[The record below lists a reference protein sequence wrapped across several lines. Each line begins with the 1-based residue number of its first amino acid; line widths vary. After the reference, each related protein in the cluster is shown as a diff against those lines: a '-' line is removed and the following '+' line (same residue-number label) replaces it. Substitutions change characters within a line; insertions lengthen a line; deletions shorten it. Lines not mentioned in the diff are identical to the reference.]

1 MSDFDDFDSYFGA
14 NTFEFNDD
22 YTNKTGVDL
31 IQDPQAVSDVR
42 NYYEAKGETFSSD
55 KDLWDRFYKDRRWRD
70 TNTVSM
76 ALGAAEYALAGDSQ
90 KLQARLSKMWSNAPS
105 RGGIFEKVTDYGL
118 AGVLDPINLVGGVG
132 IAKKGT
138 QVYRAGRAAMQ
149 TTAQATKAGVKAGAI
164 QGAKT
169 EAALNAGIGAGFD
182 AGQQAAEIQ
191 QGVSEE
197 FDPVR
202 TAMSG
207 ALDATIGGIVGLGV
221 GAYQG
226 NKAIKQLRDWQRN
239 SPLGQNITT
248 RSARLETEIESVSAD
263 LDASTSSM
271 EREDLTD
278 HLTAL
283 RTELNQ
289 LEGLGINID
298 DMDARLDEMSSG
310 FQAQAKTDP
319 EGARQKF
326 EADYQALLKQ
336 RDEMI
341 DSADLDNIV
350 DTTGAAPSPRQ
361 GPEQP
366 DTPEPKAP
374 EAKAT
379 GDTTRQSGD
388 TSPSEAGTKTTE
400 VKVDDPETGT
410 TTTTKTEEPVAGATV
425 EAEVDV
431 TPTPYKW
438 GGKKVSQAQ
447 KLENDGKITVDE
459 VGRLVTKGVLEV
471 LDSGNIKQ
479 RYGKGGD
486 TAYSRIKEY
495 ITNRDAGVKT
505 TDVDV
510 GVADSA
516 PPKRDER
523 PPLDAKAPSNEADVE
538 ATSPSDVENSPADVD
553 LDSQANEEFAKLYD
567 IGMSAGADW
576 SVMAPRLL
584 GSAKKA
590 LPSQVYRRVADK
602 FSAVVELEKM
612 GKRAPNAREVDA
624 LRTEFLNREVTTPD
638 VEGGTVARSADRSD
652 KVGEV
657 LEKGDVA
664 AGLGPDGKVQGIL
677 RPGFDTGDGRTVSK
691 RSDVPQASLFNSQ
704 AAVARASEDYNLGKQ
719 KPIYDFTASGRESA
733 GRVADGKRLEKGQVA
748 FYVPNA
754 KKYFIKKENAE
765 KAAGIRGDKKAE
777 PIFNTPTEKADKPQV
792 LTDANYEAERAKITS
807 DFINDPTKTTDDLDE
822 ALQELDSRSP
832 SAADAKKP
840 TEADDLGDILE
851 TVSIAEMNTAYVPV
865 TKKSKILA
873 LVPRS
878 GEGVVRIMSAAQID
892 GGKTIKNLLG
902 KAKISD
908 YYVGYLPA
916 SARRATSNVERWLKE
931 LEAYDASDAPDAPDV
946 EVFDAKLPIPLA
958 DLKNIKV
965 EFDDISRG
973 QQTAVF
979 LGMKLGNLVPK
990 GISNIQSLKGKNFSL
1005 EGVYELLQAA
1015 DNAPLGTKIKIGG
1028 QDVELDIEQRGST
1041 IAGLDLVIE
1050 DYAPN
1055 GIELPTTTIKESIEA
1070 LNVVYRSTSVKT
1082 RKNLEKMMLVIG
1094 GGDANATGPIIKT
1107 MPEGF
1112 DPRGKA
1118 AGAYSVRNNEIVL
1131 KNDMHSKTGM
1141 AGTGLLE
1148 DMPVTPEFITA
1159 HEIGHWAYTNLM
1171 NSGERAEFW
1180 DNVSKQYAEGD
1191 NKFNP
1196 EGAGMAKYLERM
1208 PFGRDQTDWN
1218 KPNELFANQFA
1229 LFLHHKH
1236 DIMMY
1241 PDRTFWEKFT
1251 AKVQAIWARM
1261 SNKKT
1266 VYDETLTPLFNKLIT
1281 GQEEKTRVAYA
1292 MPTEPNTSIGK
1303 VLRSRYAMLFDHRTE
1318 ALSHLQD
1325 GDMENF
1331 ASAMGRIADEF
1342 NSMATTEKGAMAIAA
1357 KKGEPYNPEYTGV
1370 LNAVKPIAAKM
1381 RKAARVIKGVTG
1393 RHTVFGATNSKGEMG
1408 VSKGGELTS
1417 EVSGSA
1423 YFENFE
1429 EELKIVM
1436 SEEGIMKTLDDV
1448 METLNEA
1455 FQSVEFGD
1463 IPEYSVGKET
1473 ANLRRTVG
1481 MTKILKSQSMK
1492 KALRSFFAEK
1502 NRNKTYAAKMIEAAK
1517 KRTDNSAGE
1526 KTAGTPD
1533 INPDEVDVDTAIRL
1547 FQDQIDEKGNL
1558 TKLGKRLAER
1568 VVYALNTRGV
1578 AEYQRR
1584 TYSGLNNAELFL
1596 RYSQAVEKSNTELMK
1611 KLEFEIQIRNVPV
1624 EVESDAVNLAVQN
1637 ELLLGTGI
1645 SQEVGVPA
1653 SSPYKLRNG
1662 LIAITHRTDGET
1674 KAARTMAYRQAL
1686 LGHDFGGD
1694 IGGPEFDKFRKE
1706 IRQLASNIT
1715 KRDDITQTIRGL
1727 TARLINSKA
1736 VSAETVA
1743 DIRRSAAEFGYEADE
1758 FITRVVLEDVDSQSD
1773 GSFTKRVLDDMY
1785 DMKGTELDDGIASI
1799 RSEMREALSYVLNGL
1814 VPSEAA
1820 RKRFSPLFIHGD
1832 MLGKNSKFNASSPAL
1847 RFDKDVPSELAE
1859 DYAADV
1865 IDNLSPAG
1873 RMAVQKFTGSTE
1885 PTPYYIE
1892 ASNRSDLD
1900 GMTFVSSRPTSAVDN
1915 MRDGMEGSEALQE
1928 VLDGLSFT
1936 RNQIKNFASSDN
1948 VDPKRVQAAYA
1959 TERVLRKEIERLG
1972 GIDNTMVTP
1981 VFIRDTQPLR
1991 LIKNG
1996 MMRDD
2001 NIKPVLSALKV
2012 KENPALPS
2020 RVAQFEDLA
2029 GLHSP
2034 EKMFEM
2040 LSTAAGG
2047 VRKLRTVLRD
2057 AGYTSLEMGQT
2068 KVILRSEDAKPVRST
2083 FFNEDNQSDTVVKEG
2098 ASNINAHMMTEMIL
2112 GDNNARIAFEETS
2125 HALEISG
2132 VPSKVIDIIAKTRR
2146 GKTINEAEGREIRK
2160 ASRVALIPT
2169 NAQTMRKA
2177 GMKFLANF
2185 FEPTKGGGGHFE
2197 RVSSNMGK
2205 FIMPLQRKMRE
2216 LPDAGNFLQRW
2227 LNDGVIQMFDATPGS
2242 QAARGFSAA
2251 IMGAKP
2257 NRRSNQPMSH
2267 ARIYRALTN
2276 EPSAGNM
2283 RIKERETYDFIRSYL
2298 DQAVTKLRAAGV
2310 QMGNIQ
2316 KNYFPQVW
2324 RKDLIENDR
2333 DGFIEKLSEYFI
2345 EEARVDHRKIGREE
2359 AGKKARDVADRL
2371 IAKDGMADE
2380 DNLIRSNGAGVEDN
2394 FDFQR
2399 MIRLDEPWAAKFKN
2413 PLEPK
2418 TNLSSYL
2425 EQDLLA
2431 VMTKYS
2437 DALERRLDVAKH
2449 LGANGQAYHDY
2460 LNIQAARSPGD
2471 EISRML
2477 RGDVVMRRE
2486 RNEVNAEGKKVTQTE
2501 KDVAFFAPF
2510 KDEYAADKFTAE
2522 IMVMARKGTPE
2533 IEIKQKIMAQLDT
2546 TGEPSQNA
2554 AKMKDAFSH
2563 RANAIAAALSDS
2575 NGFVKENGE
2584 RIVVSRQNI
2593 EHAEGFFDAS
2603 MRHSIDPDSKS
2614 GSLRAASKWVR
2625 SINAVTL
2632 LGFTTLSS
2640 MGDLVL
2646 PLIRSGDFMSFQ
2658 KGLRKFMQDPVSGS
2672 AYRDMIRNVGA
2683 ASENIVHQRM
2693 TKAFGVDNTKFTSGF
2708 FTTTLLTGWTDMMRD
2723 ISASV
2728 AYEHF
2733 RSQARIAR
2741 EAPNT
2746 RQGRIAKQILNE
2758 AGLQELYKSNMNI
2771 ERIMRSAGESEH
2783 PYREQLASSIVKF
2796 TNQTIFTPNANDQP
2810 LWAQTPGGQV
2820 FFQLKSFPLMMTRM
2834 GRDVVKDALN
2844 KGSEGERRLAPLLYF
2859 AGLGPMFGAGVV
2871 FAKDV
2876 VQGRGGEENRE
2887 FAVRERSLTD
2897 KFTMAEEFG
2906 LKENADQLLGW
2917 YVDGLMQMGGLGL
2930 IGQLMYD
2937 SAAQIDN
2944 GAYGKWR
2951 VAELLGGPSLGL
2963 FSDTFEVASGAADAT
2978 FDAFGAESTN
2988 SKERS
2993 AVREI
2998 LGRAPILGGIS
3009 AFREGGT
3016 DLIAGEA
3023 ES

>member
-1 MSDFDDFDSYFGA
+1 MSKYDEFDNYFGA
-14 NTFEFNDD
+14 NKFEFNDD

-31 IQDPQAVSDVR
+31 IQDPQAVGDVR
-42 NYYEAKGETFSSD
+42 SYYEAKGETFSSD

-70 TNTVSM
+70 TNSISM
-76 ALGAAEYALAGDSQ
+76 GLGAAEYALAGDSQ
-90 KLQARLSKMWSNAPS
+90 KLQARLSKMWRNAPS

-118 AGVLDPINLVGGVG
+118 AGVLDPINLIGGAG
-132 IAKKGT
+132 MAKKGA
-138 QVYRAGRAAMQ
+138 QAYKAGIAAMQ
-149 TTAQATKAGVKAGAI
+149 TTAQASKAGMKAGAI

-169 EAALNAGIGAGFD
+169 EAALNAGVGAGFD
-182 AGQQAAEIQ
+182 AASQAAEIQ
-191 QGVSEE
+191 QGVSDE

-207 ALDATIGGIVGLGV
+207 ALDATIGGVVGLGV

-226 NKAIKQLRDWQRN
+226 NKAVKELRNWQKS
-239 SPLGQNITT
+239 SPLGQSMTT
-248 RSARLETEIESVSAD
+248 RTARLESEIEKISTD
-263 LDASTSSM
+263 LDQATNAG
-271 EREDLTD
+271 EREDLTEI
-278 HLTAL
+278 LTSL
-283 RTELNQ
+283 RTELNDI
-289 LEGLGINID
+289 EKLGVDID
-298 DMDARLDEMSSG
+298 DMDAKLDGMASD
-310 FQAQAKTDP
+310 FQALAKTDP
-319 EGARQKF
+319 EGARKKF
-326 EADYQALLKQ
+326 EADYQKILKE
-336 RDEMI
+336 RDDKI
-341 DSADLDNIV
+341 AGADLDDLV
-350 DTTGAAPSPRQ
+350 DPATPPRQ
-361 GPEQP
+361 GPKQE
-366 DTPEPKAP
+366 DVDVDVDVDE
-374 EAKAT
+374 AT

-388 TSPSEAGTKTTE
+388 KSPSEAGTKTTTTE
-400 VKVDDPETGT
+400 VDDPATGT
-410 TTTTKTEEPVAGATV
+410 KTTTKTEEPVAEAEV
-425 EAEVDV
+425 EAEAEESVA
-431 TPTPYKW
+431 PTPYKW
-438 GGKKVSQAQ
+438 GGKKPSKAQ
-447 KLENDGKITVDE
+447 QLESEGKITVDE
-459 VGRLVTKGVLEV
+459 VGRLVTQGILEV
-471 LDSGNIKQ
+471 TENGNIKQ
-479 RYGKGGD
+479 RYGKGD
-486 TAYSRIKEY
+486 TAYSRITSY
-495 ITNRDAGVKT
+495 INRRDEGVQAPSAGV
-505 TDVDV
+505 
-510 GVADSA
+510 A
-516 PPKRDER
+516 PKAEPKGNAPDNAATATAA
-523 PPLDAKAPSNEADVE
+523 PKSTPKAPD
-538 ATSPSDVENSPADVD
+538 ATPEEPDAPADVD
-553 LDSQANEEFAKLYD
+553 LDSQAREAFENLYD
-567 IGMSAGADW
+567 LGMASGGEW
-576 SVMAPRLL
+576 SVMVPRIL
-584 GSAKKA
+584 GSVKKT
-590 LPSQVYRRVADK
+590 LPGQVYRRVAEK
-602 FSAVVELEKM
+602 FGAVVELEKM
-612 GKRAPNAREVDA
+612 GKRAPNAKEVDA

-638 VEGGTVARSADRSD
+638 VEGGTVPRSADRSA
-652 KVGEV
+652 KAGEV

-664 AGLGPDGKVQGIL
+664 AGRGPDGKIQGIL
-677 RPGFDTGDGRTVSK
+677 RPGFKVGEDATVSN

-704 AAVARASEDYNLGKQ
+704 AAVARAAEDANMGKQ
-719 KPIYDFTASGRESA
+719 KPIYEFTASGRESP
-733 GRVADGKRLEKGQVA
+733 GRVADGKRLEKGQIA
-748 FYVPNA
+748 YYVPNA
-754 KKYFIKKENAE
+754 KKYFTSKKNAE
-765 KAAGIRGDKKAE
+765 KATGLRGDKKPE
-777 PIFNTPTEKADKPQV
+777 PIFNTPTEKVTAPQI
-792 LTDANYEAERAKITS
+792 LTDAQFEAERAKITN
-807 DFINDPTKTTDDLDE
+807 DFINDPSKTTDDLDE
-822 ALQELDSRSP
+822 ALQGLDRRTPAAAEAEAP
-832 SAADAKKP
+832 SKP
-840 TEADDLGDILE
+840 EIASAETDVPDDYTTIP
-851 TVSIAEMNTAYVPV
+851 A
-865 TKKSKILA
+865 TKGSKVIA

-878 GEGVVRIMSAAQID
+878 GDGVVRIMSQSQID
-892 GGKTIKNLLG
+892 SGKTIKNLLG
-902 KAKISD
+902 KSKISD
-908 YYVGYLPA
+908 YYVGYLPT
-916 SARRATSNVERWLKE
+916 SARTAKSNIERWTNE
-931 LEAYDASDAPDAPDV
+931 LEPWDVSDAPDTPEV
-946 EVFDAKLPIPLA
+946 EAFNDKLPL
-958 DLKNIKV
+958 NISELEGIRI
-965 EFDDISRG
+965 EFDELTQAQRMAYFTARKLARMPLGDYPLSGEITTL
-973 QQTAVF
+973 QQMQGSILNLREVHAVYW
-979 LGMKLGNLVPK
+979 N
-990 GISNIQSLKGKNFSL
+990 
-1005 EGVYELLQAA
+1005 A
-1015 DNAPLGTKIKIGG
+1015 DNADLGEKITVAG
-1028 QDVELDIEQRGST
+1028 QEVELTGEQRAAT
-1041 IAGLDLVIE
+1041 MAGLNQIIDT
-1050 DYAPN
+1050 YAPN
-1055 GIELPTTTIKESIEA
+1055 GIEYPIDTVKGSIDK
-1070 LNVVYRSTSVKT
+1070 LNKIYARTSVKT
-1082 RKNLEKMMLVIG
+1082 RKNLEKMMRAFG
-1094 GGDANATGPIIKT
+1094 GGDENATAPLFAGYSS
-1107 MPEGF
+1107 
-1112 DPRGKA
+1112 RGG
-1118 AGAYSVRNNEIVL
+1118 AGYYRGTNNGIYLNQE
-1131 KNDMHSKTGM
+1131 MHSKTGI

-1148 DMPVTPEFITA
+1148 NTSITPEFVTA
-1159 HEIGHWAYTNLM
+1159 HEMGHWAYVNLM
-1171 NSGERAEFW
+1171 THKERAEFW
-1180 DNVSKQYAEGD
+1180 DGVVKQYADGD
-1191 NKFNP
+1191 GKFR
-1196 EGAGMAKYLERM
+1196 EAGIKKYLERM
-1208 PFGRDQTDWN
+1208 PFGKGQADWN

-1241 PDRTFWEKFT
+1241 PDKTYWEKFT
-1251 AKVQAIWARM
+1251 KRVREVWGKM
-1261 SNKKT
+1261 SNKKS
-1266 VYDETLTPLFNKLIT
+1266 VYDETLTPMFNKMLL

-1292 MPTEPNTSIGK
+1292 MPVSEPATSLGR
-1303 VLRSRYAMLFDHRTE
+1303 VLRTRYSMLFDHRTE
-1318 ALSHLQD
+1318 ALSRLQD

-1331 ASAMGRIADEF
+1331 AAAMGRIADEF

-1357 KKGEPYNPEYTGV
+1357 KRGEPYNPEYTGV
-1370 LNAVKPIAAKM
+1370 LNAVKPIAGKM

-1393 RHTVFGATNSKGEMG
+1393 RHAVNVGQKGEA
-1408 VSKGGELTS
+1408 EI
-1417 EVSGSA
+1417 SGSA

-1436 SEEGIMKTLDDV
+1436 SDEGIMKTVDDV

-1481 MTKILKSQSMK
+1481 MTKILKSQAMK
-1492 KALRSFFAEK
+1492 KAMRAFFAEK
-1502 NRNKTYAAKMIEAAK
+1502 ARNKKFAGKMIEAAK
-1517 KRTDNSAGE
+1517 KRIESSASE

-1568 VVYALNTRGV
+1568 VVYHLNTRGV
-1578 AEYQRR
+1578 AEYRRR

-1611 KLEFEIQIRNVPV
+1611 KLEFEIQIRNAPI
-1624 EVESDAVNLAVQN
+1624 EVESDAVNIAAQN
-1637 ELLLGTGI
+1637 ELRL
-1645 SQEVGVPA
+1645 SQGVSPEVGVPA
-1653 SSPYKLRNG
+1653 NSPYKLRQG
-1662 LIAITHRTDGET
+1662 LMAITHRTDGET

-1694 IGGPEFDKFRKE
+1694 VGGPEFESFRKE
-1706 IRQLASNIT
+1706 IRQLASNVT
-1715 KRDDITQTIRGL
+1715 KRDDITQTIRSL
-1727 TARLINSKA
+1727 TLRLINSKA

-1743 DIRRSAAEFGYEADE
+1743 DIRRSAAEYGYEADE

-1773 GSFTKRVLDDMY
+1773 GAFTKSVLDDAY
-1785 DMKGTELDDGIASI
+1785 EMKGTELDDGIASI
-1799 RSEMREALSYVLNGL
+1799 RADMREALSYVLNGL
-1814 VPSEAA
+1814 VPSDAA
-1820 RKRFSPLFIHGD
+1820 RRRFSPLFVHGD
-1832 MLGKNSKFNASSPAL
+1832 MMGKTSAFDASSPAL
-1847 RFDKDVPSELAE
+1847 RFDKDVPSEFAE

-1865 IDNLSPAG
+1865 IENMSPAG

-1885 PTPYYIE
+1885 PTPFYIE
-1892 ASNRSDLD
+1892 ANNRSDLD
-1900 GMTFVSSRPTSAVDN
+1900 GMVFVSSRPTSSVSE
-1915 MRDGMEGSEALQE
+1915 MRDGMGGSEQIQE

-1936 RNQIKNFASSDN
+1936 RNQIKNLASSDD
-1948 VDPKRVQAAYA
+1948 VVAQRIQAAYS
-1959 TERVLRKEIERLG
+1959 TEKVLRKELERLG

-1991 LIKNG
+1991 LSKDG

-2001 NIKPVLSALKV
+2001 NIKAVLSALKI
-2012 KENPALPS
+2012 KENPELPS
-2020 RVAQFEDLA
+2020 RVAQFESLG
-2029 GLHSP
+2029 GLHDP

-2047 VRKLRTVLRD
+2047 VRKLRSTLRE
-2057 AGYTSLEMGQT
+2057 AGYTSIEIGRT
-2068 KVILRSEDAKPVRST
+2068 KVVLRSEDAKPVRST
-2083 FFNEDNQSDTVVKEG
+2083 FFNEDNQNNTSVREG
-2098 ASNINAHMMTEMIL
+2098 ASNINAHMMTEMMT
-2112 GDNNARIAFEETS
+2112 GDNNARIAYEEAS
-2125 HALEISG
+2125 HSLELSG
-2132 VPSKVIDIIAKTRR
+2132 VPSKVVDVLAKVKRGRTIDETD
-2146 GKTINEAEGREIRK
+2146 GRQIRK
-2160 ASRVALIPT
+2160 ASRIALIPT

-2177 GMKFLANF
+2177 RMPFLADF

-2205 FIMPLQRKMRE
+2205 FIMPLQRKMRD

-2227 LNDGVIQMFDATPGS
+2227 LNDGLIQMFDATPGS
-2242 QAARGFSAA
+2242 QSARGFASA
-2251 IMGAKP
+2251 IMGSTP

-2267 ARIYRALTN
+2267 SRIYRALTN
-2276 EPSAGNM
+2276 EASVGNM
-2283 RIKERETYDFIRSYL
+2283 RAKERDTYDFIRSYL

-2316 KNYFPQVW
+2316 RNYFPQVW

-2333 DGFIEKLSEYFI
+2333 EGFIEKLTEYFI
-2345 EEARVDHRKIGREE
+2345 EEARVDHRKIGKEE
-2359 AGKKARDVADRL
+2359 AGKKAKDVADRL

-2399 MIRLDEPWAAKFKN
+2399 MIRLDEPWASKFKN
-2413 PLEPK
+2413 PLEPT

-2486 RNEVNAEGKKVTQTE
+2486 RNEINAEGKKVTQTM

-2510 KDEYAADKFTAE
+2510 KEEYAADKFTAE
-2522 IMVMARKGTPE
+2522 LMEMARKGTPQVE
-2533 IEIKQKIMAQLDT
+2533 LRDKIMAQLDT
-2546 TGEPSQNA
+2546 TGEPSQNSK
-2554 AKMKDAFSH
+2554 KMKDNFYH
-2563 RANAIAAALSDS
+2563 RANAISAALSDS
-2575 NGFVKENGE
+2575 DGFLTANGD
-2584 RIVVSRQNI
+2584 RIAVSRQNI

-2614 GSLRAASKWVR
+2614 GSLRAASKWLR
-2625 SINAVTL
+2625 SVNAVTL

-2658 KGLRKFMQDPVSGS
+2658 KGLRKFMQDPVAGS

-2708 FTTTLLTGWTDMMRD
+2708 FATTLLTGWTDMMRD
-2723 ISASV
+2723 ISAAV

-2733 RSQARIAR
+2733 RSQSRIAR

-2771 ERIMRSAGESEH
+2771 ESIMRSGGESEH

-2796 TNQTIFTPNANDQP
+2796 TNQSIFTPNANDQP
-2810 LWAQTPGGQV
+2810 LWAQTPGWQIV
-2820 FFQLKSFPLMMTRM
+2820 FQLKSFPLMMTRL
-2834 GRDVVKDALN
+2834 GRDVVKDAVN

-2859 AGLGPMFGAGVV
+2859 AGLGPMFGSGVV

-2887 FAVRERSLTD
+2887 FAVRDRALTD

-2963 FSDTFEVASGAADAT
+2963 FSDAFEVASGAADAT
-2978 FDAFGAESTN
+2978 LDAFGAESTN

-2998 LGRAPILGGIS
+2998 LGRAPILGGVT